1 LKEVI
6 MKKDVK
12 TFVALAV
19 LCTVIQIPTARA
31 DDMADAKSASDAFY
45 AALATLDDGTAMS
58 KVFAQTPYVTFV
70 GPRTKDVIV
79 GWPALKGYFVKANT
93 LFKKRE
99 THLDSTTMHVSGS
112 FAWEVGHEVG
122 ENQMADGKKMPVD
135 WVVTN
140 IFEKQADGQ
149 WLMVSHH
156 VQPGSK

>member
-1 LKEVI
+1 MI
-6 MKKDVK
+6 MKKFAK
-12 TFVALAV
+12 TFGAL
-19 LCTVIQIPTARA
+19 LMLFTVIQLPTAHA
-31 DDMADAKSASDAFY
+31 DAMADAKSASESFY
-45 AALATLDDGTAMS
+45 AALAILDDGTAMS
-58 KVFAQTPYVTFV
+58 KIFAQTPYVTFV

-79 GWPALKGYFVKANT
+79 GWPAIKGYFVKANAM
-93 LFKKRE
+93 FKKRD

-112 FAWEVGHEVG
+112 FAWEVGHEMG